1 MKKEVL
7 AAAIAA
13 RLAVQHGEVMVS
25 ADLADELHISGN
37 ALRLVLSRGGDLP
50 RPTPLPGKGHRWLT
64 RDVAAWLAERSR
76 NVADGDESDA
86 ANGRLDVH
94 SLESQRRSGRPRKK
108 APVPAV
114 TQQAQGVGRD

>member
-1 MKKEVL
+1 MKNQAL

-25 ADLADELHISGN
+25 ADLAGELHMSGN

-64 RDVAAWLAERSR
+64 VDVADWLAERSAGA
-76 NVADGDESDA
+76 AD
-86 ANGRLDVH
+86 ANPEDDGRLDVQTH
-94 SLESQRRSGRPRKK
+94 DVAAPRRPGRPRTRAAVVAGG
-108 APVPAV
+108 AP
-114 TQQAQGVGRD
+114 